1 MKDLRRLLIL
11 IPVAVL
17 VACFVGMFLTRGAM
31 TNLPFLRSRA
41 RGGQQ
46 GLVDQ
51 RPWQTAQAVAAL
63 AVSAEEKEYARQA
76 LRLADHEVDQAFAQ
90 AMREASVETK
100 HLTPAAQALQQ
111 KVTTMQATVKDD
123 QSKVDQLTAAAKNA
137 PNASTDDLDQAKA
150 QAQLDKDELDD
161 ATEDLARASG
171 DKRGQI
177 QQELTSREA
186 EMKKYDEQSADLTQT
201 AVASSKKYGTLK
213 GRVGAWFDQRT
224 RMDSIAQ
231 AQAQADANAKTLT
244 AQHAEIEQKLNAAGS
259 ANAAA
264 SAGSAGDSSK
274 NRVAR
279 LAEMHALSQI
289 HGIIDDRV
297 DTQQQL
303 SQVYGRWLNQVRLQ
317 HSIVLHMMFQSL
329 AVLAFVVLCS
339 SLALIVANK
348 LLDRLKIDPR
358 SERTMRT
365 VIGLGIQAVALL
377 VALLVVFGVPSQM
390 PTILG
395 LATAGLTVVFQD
407 FILAFFG
414 WFVLMGKTGIRVG
427 DWVEI
432 NGVGG
437 EVVEVGLFRTT
448 LLETGNWTDKGHPT
462 GRRVTFINSFAIRGQ
477 YFNFSTSGQW
487 LWDEIQ
493 VNVPA
498 GAEGARVIDAI
509 QRAVIQETAQNSKQA
524 EAEWQRATHA
534 HGLSQFSAAPSVD
547 LRPAASGVDVLVR
560 YVTRAAERY
569 EMRNK
574 LYQAVMDLLQKP
586 EERAVGV
593 GESSRG

>member
-1 MKDLRRLLIL
+1 
-11 IPVAVL
+11 
-17 VACFVGMFLTRGAM
+17 
-31 TNLPFLRSRA
+31 
-41 RGGQQ
+41 
-46 GLVDQ
+46 
-51 RPWQTAQAVAAL
+51 
-63 AVSAEEKEYARQA
+63 
-76 LRLADHEVDQAFAQ
+76 
-90 AMREASVETK
+90 
-100 HLTPAAQALQQ
+100 
-111 KVTTMQATVKDD
+111 
-123 QSKVDQLTAAAKNA
+123 
-137 PNASTDDLDQAKA
+137 
-150 QAQLDKDELDD
+150 
-161 ATEDLARASG
+161 
-171 DKRGQI
+171 
-177 QQELTSREA
+177 
-186 EMKKYDEQSADLTQT
+186 
-201 AVASSKKYGTLK
+201 
-213 GRVGAWFDQRT
+213 
-224 RMDSIAQ
+224 MDSIAQ
-231 AQAQADANAKTLT
+231 AQAQADDNAKTLT

-264 SAGSAGDSSK
+264 SAGSAVDSSK
-274 NRVAR
+274 SRVAR

-297 DTQQQL
+297 ETQQQL

-329 AVLAFVVLCS
+329 ALLAFVVLCS

-348 LLDRLKIDPR
+348 LLDRLKIDQR

-487 LWDEIQ
+487 MWDEIQ

-524 EAEWQRATHA
+524 ETEWQRATQA

-560 YVTRAAERY
+560 YVTRAGGRY

-574 LYQAVMDLLQKP
+574 LYQAVMDLMQKP

-593 GESSRG
+593 GESTRG